1 MSATKSQP
9 SRRKFLTYAVGGAIG
24 AVVIGAA
31 GYFAFLPRPPSPTS
45 PTIRPTIRI
54 ISFNKGFMWTDL
66 FDEKDQPLEPLR
78 KFSEKEGVNVVVEF
92 ADEATVRQKV
102 QLDFTSRTGI
112 YDITLAD
119 SLNLVPTYGGSGFLE
134 PLEDYIKDHPT
145 EYLRIDDILPKAI
158 DGVTMEGHIYALPH
172 FSFAATFN
180 YRADLFEK
188 YGLSEPKTVDDFLN
202 VLEGLKRGLTRD
214 GLWGKMYPIT
224 MRGEPRETT
233 ALDVNGFIWGM
244 GGSWFEKM
252 RSGGADG
259 NPRTARD
266 IIENKLKPA
275 FDSQEFLDGFKLF
288 TDILKN
294 YATPETP
301 AYDFSKQINDW
312 GTGKAAILFP
322 QSVNAFV
329 AQAFVAPPDIK
340 PHLRFAPTVSGR
352 RGRLIQQ
359 WWSMSFGINRDS
371 KNKLAAWKV
380 LNLLTG
386 HATQK
391 YFAVN
396 VFPFPSL
403 KSVLDDKEV
412 KEKWVEATG
421 IPNVMDIL
429 KQSLETA
436 EPDFVPKIKE
446 ANLINVKIGQEASAV
461 IAGQKTAE
469 QAVKDLQSFAKSVL
483 AGSGYL
489 FE

>member
-1 MSATKSQP
+1 MLK
-9 SRRKFLTYAVGGAIG
+9 YVVGGAAG
-24 AVVIGAA
+24 AIIIGAA
-31 GYFAFLPRPPSPTS
+31 GYLAYLRGLLPTQQIT
-45 PTIRPTIRI
+45 TIKPTIRI

-78 KFSEKEGVNVVVEF
+78 KFSEKEGINVIVEF

-119 SLNLVPTYGGSGFLE
+119 SFALVPTYGGSGFLE
-134 PLEDYIKDHPT
+134 PLDDYIKDYPT
-145 EYLRIDDILPKAI
+145 EYLDYNDILPKAI
-158 DGVTMEGHIYALPH
+158 DGVTMEGKVYALPH

-188 YGLSEPKTVDDFLN
+188 YNAPVPKTIDEFLEA
-202 VLEGLKRGLTRD
+202 LSILKQGFMKD
-214 GLWGKMYPIT
+214 GIYGRVYPIT

-233 ALDVNGFIWGM
+233 ALDVMAFVWGM
-244 GGSWFEKM
+244 GGCWFEKM
-252 RSGGADG
+252 SSGGG
-259 NPRTARD
+259 NLCPVSAAD
-266 IIENKLKPA
+266 IINSRSKPV
-275 FDSQEFLDGFKLF
+275 FDSSEFLEGFKMY

-301 AYDFSKQINDW
+301 SYDFSKQINDF

-329 AQAFVAPPDIK
+329 AQAFVAPPEIR
-340 PHLRFAPTVSGR
+340 PHLKFAPTVSGR
-352 RGRLIQQ
+352 RGRLVQQ

-371 KNKLAAWKV
+371 KNKVAAWKV

-386 HATQK
+386 KETQK
-391 YFAVN
+391 FFSIN

-403 KSVLDDKEV
+403 KSVIDDPEV
-412 KEKWVEATG
+412 KNKWVEATG
-421 IPNVMDIL
+421 IPNIMDIL
-429 KQSLETA
+429 KQSLNTA
-436 EPDFVPKIKE
+436 EPHYVPYIRE
-446 ANLINVKIGQEASAV
+446 TNLIEVKIGQEASAV

-469 QAVKDLQSFAKSVL
+469 QAVKDLQSFVKTVI

>member
-1 MSATKSQP
+1 MSTEKKGT
-9 SRRKFLTYAVGGAIG
+9 SRRKFLGYAVGGAVAAVAIG
-24 AVVIGAA
+24 AG
-31 GYFAFLPRPPSPTS
+31 GYFAYLQSVPTPTP

-78 KFSEKEGVNVVVEF
+78 KFIEKENINVIVEF

-102 QLDFTSRTGI
+102 QLDFTSHTAV

-119 SLNLVPTYGGSGFLE
+119 SFALVPTYGGSGFLE
-134 PLEDYIKDHPT
+134 PLQDYVKNNPT
-145 EYLRIDDILPKAI
+145 EYLKFGDILPKAI
-158 DGVTMEGHIYALPH
+158 EGVTMEGNLYALPH

-180 YRADLFEK
+180 YREDLFNK
-188 YGLSEPKTVDDFLN
+188 YGAPVPKTIDEFLTA
-202 VLEGLKRGLTRD
+202 LETLKQGLTKD
-214 GLWGKMYPIT
+214 GKYGQTYPIT

-233 ALDVNGFIWGM
+233 ALDVNAFIWGM
-244 GGSWFEKM
+244 GGSWFEKIP
-252 RSGGADG
+252 GGADG
-259 NPRTARD
+259 NPRNASE
-266 IIENKLKPA
+266 IIQNKSKPA
-275 FDSQEFLDGFKLF
+275 FDSQEFLEGFKMY
-288 TDILKN
+288 TDILRN

-301 AYDFSKQINDW
+301 TYDFSKQINDW

-329 AQAFVAPPDIK
+329 AQAFVATPDIK
-340 PHLRFAPTVSGR
+340 KHMRFAPTVSGR

-371 KNKLAAWKV
+371 KNKVAAWKV

-386 HATQK
+386 AETQK
-391 YFAVN
+391 FFSVN

-412 KEKWVEATG
+412 KDKWEQATG
-421 IPNVMDIL
+421 VPGIMDIL

-436 EPDFVPKIKE
+436 EAHYVPYLKE
-446 ANLINVKIGQEASAV
+446 TNLIHVKIGQEASAV

-469 QAVKDLQSFAKSVL
+469 QSVKDLQSFAKTVL
-483 AGSGYL
+483 SGSGYL